1 MTNNFM
7 QALKSQKEY
16 ESDAI
21 AIQNIPLKQIEVEK
35 QVRQHFDEEKLS
47 ELADSIREHGIQ
59 NPIHV
64 RFVEEGKYVII
75 TGERRFRASQN
86 LNIEFIPCIVHKEQL
101 SENDIKALQLIEN
114 LQRQD
119 LTGIEI
125 AKGFEALAKD
135 GLNPRA
141 IARTL
146 GISEAT
152 ISKGKM
158 IIKRLNPEWI
168 EEIERTKSNLSLNEL
183 YNIAKEASKQ
193 KRAGL
198 YQSIMKKCGQ
208 TVQVEVE
215 EKPKEPKKNTTE
227 FSEKEWDIVWEYLK
241 KLVRRDKTLL
251 SKFITS
257 KKIQEILNEEENGLV
272 DEEEKT
278 DEEKS
283 E

>member
-1 MTNNFM
+1 M

-16 ESDAI
+16 ESDKI
-21 AIQNIPLKQIEVEK
+21 AIQHIPIAQIEVEK
-35 QVRQHFDEEKLS
+35 QVRQYFDDEKLS

-64 RFVEEGKYVII
+64 RFMEEGKYVVI
-75 TGERRFRASQN
+75 TGERRFKASQKLN
-86 LNIEFIPCIVHKEQL
+86 LEFIPCIVHKEQL

-135 GLNPRA
+135 GMNPRA

-158 IIKRLNPEWI
+158 VLKRLSPEWI
-168 EEIERTKSNLSLNEL
+168 DEIEKNKCDLSLNEL
-183 YNIAKEASKQ
+183 YNIAKEASRQ

-198 YQSIMKKCGQ
+198 YQNLMKKYGQ
-208 TVQVEVE
+208 TVKVEIE

-227 FSEKEWDIVWEYLK
+227 FSEEEWDTVWEYLK
-241 KLVRRDKTLL
+241 RLVRRDKTLL
-251 SKFITS
+251 GKFITP
-257 KKIQEILNEEENGLV
+257 KKVQEILDEEENGV
-272 DEEEKT
+272 EIEETTEEEKN
-278 DEEKS
+278 E
-283 E
+283 